1 MKITHGGWLA
11 EANPLSKLSAVF
23 LLTLSLA
30 LSVDWVSGGIV
41 LLCLLAV
48 FPLSGVSWATL
59 FRRIWPV
66 IIALLLA
73 AWGTALAAADSG
85 RVLMDWGYLSISE
98 GSLATG
104 VAIGVR
110 GLAIALPAAILVLTT
125 DPSDLATALAQKW
138 RLSPR
143 FVMGTLAAMRLVGV
157 MAEEWQTLSMARRAR
172 GVGASGSLFS
182 RVKANLG
189 QAMALLIQSVRRAT
203 RLAVTMEAR
212 GFGGKARTWARE
224 SSFSPRDLLILCYGV
239 AVSALAIAVS
249 VAWGAWN
256 VVWAR

>member
-1 MKITHGGWLA
+1 MNGSWLA
-11 EANPLSKLSAVF
+11 SANPLSKLVAVL

-30 LSVDWVSGGIV
+30 LSVDWVSGSVV
-41 LLCLLAV
+41 LCCLLLV
-48 FPLSGVSWATL
+48 FPLSGVSWLTL
-59 FRRIWPV
+59 ARRIWPV
-66 IIALLLA
+66 VVALGLA
-73 AWGTALAAADSG
+73 TWGTALASADSG
-85 RVLMDWGYLSISE
+85 KVLLDWGYLSISE

-110 GLAIALPAAILVLTT
+110 GLAIALPAAILVLST

-143 FVMGTLAAMRLVGV
+143 FVMGTLAAMRLIGV

-172 GVGASGSLFS
+172 GVGASGSFFS

-212 GFGGKARTWARE
+212 GFGGKERSWARE
-224 SSFSPRDLLILCYGV
+224 SVFSGRDLLIVAFGI
-239 AVSALAIAVS
+239 AVSALAVFISINV
-249 VAWGAWN
+249 GAWN